1 MNVYR
6 ITARDQDGKVSERET
21 EAASLHRAVEGTDE
35 VYEIVKV
42 ERIHPSTEGGTWWI
56 LQRVESARRR
66 GVISLY
72 RPTFKDENGKTSDV
86 LDVAILC
93 CEVDNN
99 PS

>member
-42 ERIHPSTEGGTWWI
+42 DHSS
-56 LQRVESARRR
+56 LNR
-66 GVISLY
+66 GRYLVDF
-72 RPTFKDENGKTSDV
+72 TTS
-86 LDVAILC
+86 
-93 CEVDNN
+93 
-99 PS
+99 